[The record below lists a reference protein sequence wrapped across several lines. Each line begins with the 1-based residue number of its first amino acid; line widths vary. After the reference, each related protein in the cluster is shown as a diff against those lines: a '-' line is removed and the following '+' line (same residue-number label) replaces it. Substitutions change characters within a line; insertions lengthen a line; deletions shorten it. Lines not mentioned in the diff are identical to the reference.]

1 MNKLKVI
8 GTQYNDDLVNHTLNC
23 LSAALRPV
31 KKKSIAR
38 TFLKLFMSASN
49 EHELPDLFDIE
60 QPKSDS
66 LDAVNVITV
75 SNYAFDDNGTS
86 LIPDPDYNVS
96 IICSNESVNKYL
108 RQTFLEQL
116 PDGDNVP
123 SDVVDSR
130 LVQNWLDET
139 YIDDESE
146 SSRQEQEDKLLGMDA
161 CEIANWLVDTFDI
174 DELTG
179 DFFEHITMGFKSI
192 SYTYESILK

>member
-108 RQTFLEQL
+108 RQTF
-116 PDGDNVP
+116 
-123 SDVVDSR
+123 
-130 LVQNWLDET
+130 
-139 YIDDESE
+139 
-146 SSRQEQEDKLLGMDA
+146 
-161 CEIANWLVDTFDI
+161 
-174 DELTG
+174 
-179 DFFEHITMGFKSI
+179 
-192 SYTYESILK
+192 